1 MRELEKLREEQQV
14 DRMAHDFIYDFT
26 PIEDDE
32 AIDELQGVFLY
43 YDYERICVT
52 LFGSVI

>member
-1 MRELEKLREEQQV
+1 MRQLEMLREEQQV

-32 AIDELQGVFLY
+32 AIDELQGMFLLL
-43 YDYERICVT
+43 IMK
-52 LFGSVI
+52 LINL